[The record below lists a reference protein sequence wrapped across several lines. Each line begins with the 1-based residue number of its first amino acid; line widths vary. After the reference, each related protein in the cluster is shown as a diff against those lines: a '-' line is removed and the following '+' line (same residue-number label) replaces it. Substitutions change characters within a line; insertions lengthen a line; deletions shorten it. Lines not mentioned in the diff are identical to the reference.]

1 MKPPATPPWKKTVVP
16 EPGQY
21 AWLGEEK
28 VSPVGAFGAVV
39 SSLTIWLETPEML
52 PTLSSAIH
60 LTVVV
65 PRVEMLKLAVAPAT
79 SVPLVTVSLPLIVGA
94 DPSVV

>member
-1 MKPPATPPWKKTVVP
+1 MK
-16 EPGQY
+16 
-21 AWLGEEK
+21 
-28 VSPVGAFGAVV
+28 PVGAVGAVV
-39 SSLTIWLETPEML
+39 SSLTIWLETLLML

-65 PRVEMLKLAVAPAT
+65 PSVEMLKVALEPAT

-94 DPSVV
+94 LPSVV

>member
-1 MKPPATPPWKKTVVP
+1 MK
-16 EPGQY
+16 
-21 AWLGEEK
+21 
-28 VSPVGAFGAVV
+28 PVGADGAVV
-39 SSLTIWLETPEML
+39 SSLTVWLETLLTL

-65 PRVEMLKLAVAPAT
+65 PSVEMLKVALLPAT

-94 DPSVV
+94 LPSVV

>member
-1 MKPPATPPWKKTVVP
+1 M
-16 EPGQY
+16 
-21 AWLGEEK
+21 
-28 VSPVGAFGAVV
+28 V
-39 SSLTIWLETPEML
+39 SSLTVWLETPLML

-65 PRVEMLKLAVAPAT
+65 PSVEMLKVALEPAT

-94 DPSVV
+94 LPSVV

>member
-1 MKPPATPPWKKTVVP
+1 MP

-21 AWLGEEK
+21 AWLGEVK
-28 VSPVGAFGAVV
+28 VKPVGADGAVV
-39 SSLTIWLETPEML
+39 SSLTVWVETLLML

-65 PRVEMLKLAVAPAT
+65 PSVEMLKVALEPAT
-79 SVPLVTVSLPLIVGA
+79 SVPLVTVSEPLIVGA
-94 DPSVV
+94 LPSVV